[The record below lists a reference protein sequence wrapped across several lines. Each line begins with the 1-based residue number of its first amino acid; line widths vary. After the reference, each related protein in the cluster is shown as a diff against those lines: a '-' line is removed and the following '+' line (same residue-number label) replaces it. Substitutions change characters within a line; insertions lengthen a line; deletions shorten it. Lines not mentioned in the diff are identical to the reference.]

1 MAKSLAAGKLLVP
14 VYPGG
19 MGTRY
24 IGDQLRLLQGME
36 DVEAL
41 QGKNAYPLHEDS
53 YAQSV
58 KVISTAIRRHQQLPQ
73 PARRVAVHLA

>member
-24 IGDQLRLLQGME
+24 IGEQLRLLESLG

-41 QGKNAYPLHEDS
+41 RGKNA
-53 YAQSV
+53 
-58 KVISTAIRRHQQLPQ
+58 
-73 PARRVAVHLA
+73 